1 MSLEAVFRRGQ
12 ILSLLLQSEHLRSE
26 AFARFWI
33 SFTGM
38 YHAGSIY
45 WAYIHIHANTANKND
60 LNLTTPPVP
69 QDGAP
74 NTDAQDNAA
83 GPSTPQKSGDLI
95 PPLLARASGTVLDI
109 GPGSGTQMPYLR
121 SPAIRAIYGAEPC
134 VDLHGELRASAQ
146 REGLNDKYR
155 IVPSSV
161 VAAELLPALQKDG
174 VVSAETNSVDD
185 LRAHGGVFDT
195 IVCVRVLCSVPEMEK
210 TVAELY
216 ALLRPGGKMLVTE
229 HVVNP
234 WRTAKGSFVA
244 RFMQSLYQA
253 LGWSWFLGDCCLTRD
268 TGEMLKRAADM
279 DGGWEVADLERS
291 FGRSP
296 LSYVSGVLVK
306 RGA

>member
-1 MSLEAVFRRGQ
+1 M
-12 ILSLLLQSEHLRSE
+12 
-26 AFARFWI
+26 
-33 SFTGM
+33 
-38 YHAGSIY
+38 
-45 WAYIHIHANTANKND
+45 
-60 LNLTTPPVP
+60 
-69 QDGAP
+69 
-74 NTDAQDNAA
+74 
-83 GPSTPQKSGDLI
+83 
-95 PPLLARASGTVLDI
+95 LDI

-146 REGLNDKYR
+146 REGLHDKYR

-174 VVSAETNSVDD
+174 VVSAGTNSVED
-185 LRAHGGVFDT
+185 LRATGGGVFDT

-216 ALLRPGGKMLVTE
+216 GLLRPGGKMLVTE

-268 TGEMLKRAADM
+268 TGEVLRRAADV